1 MTHADPFEALEQ
13 PTEPVTPRA
22 EFVRRL
28 RRTVADA
35 LGNPAEV
42 PLDDQPEIALPE
54 IALPEIA
61 LPDRSPA
68 MSTSES
74 TTTAAGATP
83 SASADPT
90 VPFTAASA
98 PPSMVPYLAVHD
110 GAAAVAFYEQAFGAE
125 LTLRFD
131 GDDGRIGH
139 ADLMIGP
146 ARFFLADEYPE
157 IGVVSPRT
165 LGGTSVTLHLEVPD
179 VDASFARA
187 RTAGA
192 TVQMEPADMPYGHR
206 QGTLIDPFGHR
217 WMLTQHLESVGV
229 DELARRMSGDGFSIS
244 GSWVDEPTAASG
256 ASRVD
261 TVARNGRIWPA
272 IPSNDAPALIRLA
285 IDVLGFTEQIVV
297 PGERPGEIAHSQLA
311 WPEGGVV
318 QVSTAHRDGNV
329 FSDREVGSASIYVV
343 TDDPMAVYRRA
354 VAAGLEIVREPET
367 PDYDPNGSGFSLR
380 DPDGNLWS
388 FGTYAGE

>member
-1 MTHADPFEALEQ
+1 MSTTRSTTSAAPTAHA
-13 PTEPVTPRA
+13 
-22 EFVRRL
+22 
-28 RRTVADA
+28 
-35 LGNPAEV
+35 
-42 PLDDQPEIALPE
+42 
-54 IALPEIA
+54 
-61 LPDRSPA
+61 SPA
-68 MSTSES
+68 
-74 TTTAAGATP
+74 
-83 SASADPT
+83 
-90 VPFTAASA
+90 AASL
-98 PPSMVPYLAVHD
+98 VPYLAVHD

-179 VDASFARA
+179 VDESFARA
-187 RTAGA
+187 RDAGA
-192 TVQMEPADMPYGHR
+192 TVQMEPADMPYGQR
-206 QGTLIDPFGHR
+206 QGTLTDPFGHR
-217 WMLTQHLESVGV
+217 WMLTQHVESVGA

-244 GSWVDEPTAASG
+244 GSWVDEPAAVTVPN
-256 ASRVD
+256 RVEPNRTD

-272 IPSNDAPALIRLA
+272 IPSNDALALIRMVV
-285 IDVLGFTEQIVV
+285 DVLGFSEQIVV
-297 PGERPGEIAHSQLA
+297 PGEAPGEIVHSQLA

-318 QVSTAHRDGNV
+318 QISTAHRDGNV
-329 FSDREVGSASIYVV
+329 FSDREVGSANIYVV

-354 VAAGLEIVREPET
+354 VAAGLEIVSEPES
-367 PDYDPNGSGFSLR
+367 PDYDPDGSSFGLR